1 MALFRFERRCFLDR
15 IRGFGIAWVRRR
27 ALKAG
32 LALILVFAAAF
43 IALPMALDIRRQAE
57 MRKSSGDR
65 SNYGYTSCPQTFDWS
80 HRRDSVFMVEFIRLP
95 NPPPRLQS

>member
-1 MALFRFERRCFLDR
+1 MLCASSRSRRSMALFRFERRCFLDR

-32 LALILVFAAAF
+32 LAPILVFAAAF

-57 MRKSSGDR
+57 MRKELGDLIRDFRFPASS
-65 SNYGYTSCPQTFDWS
+65 SPTTFGTWS
-80 HRRDSVFMVEFIRLP
+80 ASAR
-95 NPPPRLQS
+95 

>member
-1 MALFRFERRCFLDR
+1 M
-15 IRGFGIAWVRRR
+15 RGFGIAWVRRR

-57 MRKSSGDR
+57 MRKELGDLIR
-65 SNYGYTSCPQTFDWS
+65 DFGFPSIVVTHDLRDVVSIGDIVSLMETGGIS
-80 HRRDSVFMVEFIRLP
+80 HRPESGTPLSAGES
-95 NPPPRLQS
+95 QTST